1 MGQLLNVKKLNAI
14 NFMRGKQINYC
25 PATQAVE
32 LLAVIIFHGLLGGP
46 KIEEKN
52 D

>member
-1 MGQLLNVKKLNAI
+1 MGPQVEVKKLNAI

-32 LLAVIIFHGLLGGP
+32 LLALIIFPGLLGGP
-46 KIEEKN
+46 KFEEKS